1 MITANAFMI
10 IHKIVLTQNKY
21 PLCILRLPILQG
33 GTFTFITPTLAILAL
48 PKWRCPDTGATPHP
62 NATDS
67 AALLVD
73 DDEVWK
79 VRMREVL

>member
-1 MITANAFMI
+1 MTTASAFMI
-10 IHKIVLTQNKY
+10 IRKIGLTQNKY
-21 PLCILRLPILQG
+21 PLHFPRLPILQG

-48 PKWRCPDTGATPHP
+48 PKWRCPDTSATPHL

-73 DDEVWK
+73 GDEVWK
-79 VRMREVL
+79 VRIREVM